1 MLQHTKTSS
10 QIIWNALLHKN
21 DVFHRL
27 VCYFSRKKPTR
38 LDTITTEPAGNDLPE
53 GLHVLIAN
61 HDHLWL
67 TSGRSRSRLIVLTTY
82 PKFSWTAFNS
92 RLSHELLLLEMDG
105 REGLCQSASAD
116 RQCTF

>member
-1 MLQHTKTSS
+1 M
-10 QIIWNALLHKN
+10 
-21 DVFHRL
+21 
-27 VCYFSRKKPTR
+27 CYFSCKKPTR